1 MGDDLAIA
9 NGGTG
14 ASTAAAAITNLGA
27 TTVGGNLFT
36 LANPSAIR
44 FIRIN
49 ANNTVSA
56 LSDSDFRTAIGAG
69 TGDGTIT
76 GLASVWF
83 ARRSNIGYSYSCCRL
98 CGFR

>member
-1 MGDDLAIA
+1 MVRDDLAIA
-9 NGGTG
+9 NGGIG
-14 ASTAAAAITNLGA
+14 ASTNPRCNNKFRA

-76 GLASVWF
+76 PLLQVLVCKAEQHQV
-83 ARRSNIGYSYSCCRL
+83 
-98 CGFR
+98 